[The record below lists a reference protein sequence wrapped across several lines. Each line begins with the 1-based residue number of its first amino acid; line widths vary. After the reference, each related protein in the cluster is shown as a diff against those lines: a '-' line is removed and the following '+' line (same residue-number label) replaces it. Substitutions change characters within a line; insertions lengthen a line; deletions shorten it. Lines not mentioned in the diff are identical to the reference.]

1 MRSAQA
7 TDLRIRVREMI
18 DGRKRSGGVALSL
31 LRPWD
36 QLSARLLPDFIKHI
50 YYIGHINDSD
60 WVQFAQFFVG

>member
-1 MRSAQA
+1 
-7 TDLRIRVREMI
+7 MI